1 MKSVTKKIL
10 KNVVFEFPMSAVQKQ
25 NMRALFSRVS
35 QNLAKIKYNSEK
47 TKENTV
53 VLWILNKSIDFE
65 FIEYERI

>member
-35 QNLAKIKYNSEK
+35 QN
-47 TKENTV
+47 
-53 VLWILNKSIDFE
+53 
-65 FIEYERI
+65 

>member
-1 MKSVTKKIL
+1 
-10 KNVVFEFPMSAVQKQ
+10 MSAVQKQ